1 MVDRAIGVLLA
12 IVTLAALAVI
22 VSKKSNT
29 AAVLNALL
37 SGFSTAVRS
46 AVSPV
51 TGK

>member
-1 MVDRAIGVLLA
+1 MVDRAIGVFIA
-12 IVTLAALAVI
+12 IVGLASIAVI

-29 AAVLNALL
+29 AAVLNSLL
-37 SGFSTAVRS
+37 SGFSASVRA